1 MINEIIEQEKELLA
15 TLKIIKDLTEE
26 HDIFPLKGMIEQ
38 IDRLINRSELAV
50 AGLNK
55 WNIINNLGE
64 TNGKSRKNRPESNA
78 KTCKQENWT

>member
-1 MINEIIEQEKELLA
+1 MINEIIEQEEELLA

-50 AGLNK
+50 LSLNK
-55 WNIINNLGE
+55 WNTINNLGE
-64 TNGKSRKNRPESNA
+64 TNGKTDES
-78 KTCKQENWT
+78 TT

>member
-1 MINEIIEQEKELLA
+1 MINEIIEQEKELQA

-50 AGLNK
+50 LGLDK
-55 WNIINNLGE
+55 WNKINNLGE
-64 TNGKSRKNRPESNA
+64 TNGETDES
-78 KTCKQENWT
+78 TT

>member
-64 TNGKSRKNRPESNA
+64 TDGKTDES
-78 KTCKQENWT
+78 TT

>member
-64 TNGKSRKNRPESNA
+64 TNGETDKS
-78 KTCKQENWT
+78 TT

>member
-1 MINEIIEQEKELLA
+1 MINEIIEQEEELLA

-38 IDRLINRSELAV
+38 IDRLINRSELAIT
-50 AGLNK
+50 GLKK

-64 TNGKSRKNRPESNA
+64 TDGETNQS
-78 KTCKQENWT
+78 TT

>member
-1 MINEIIEQEKELLA
+1 MINEIIEQEEELQA

-38 IDRLINRSELAV
+38 IDRLISRSELAV

-64 TNGKSRKNRPESNA
+64 TDGETNQS
-78 KTCKQENWT
+78 TT

>member
-1 MINEIIEQEKELLA
+1 MINEIIEQEEELLA

-38 IDRLINRSELAV
+38 VDRLIKRSELAI

-64 TNGKSRKNRPESNA
+64 TDGKTDES
-78 KTCKQENWT
+78 TT

>member
-15 TLKIIKDLTEE
+15 TLKIIKGLIEE

-64 TNGKSRKNRPESNA
+64 TDGKTDES
-78 KTCKQENWT
+78 TT

>member
-64 TNGKSRKNRPESNA
+64 TDGETNQS
-78 KTCKQENWT
+78 TT

>member
-1 MINEIIEQEKELLA
+1 MINEIIEQEEELLA

-38 IDRLINRSELAV
+38 VDRLIKRSELAI

-64 TNGKSRKNRPESNA
+64 TDGETNQS
-78 KTCKQENWT
+78 TT

>member
-1 MINEIIEQEKELLA
+1 MINEIIEQEEELLA
-15 TLKIIKDLTEE
+15 TLKIIKGLTEE

-64 TNGKSRKNRPESNA
+64 TDGETNQS
-78 KTCKQENWT
+78 TT

>member
-1 MINEIIEQEKELLA
+1 MINEIIEQEEELLA
-15 TLKIIKDLTEE
+15 TLKIIKGLIEE

-38 IDRLINRSELAV
+38 IDRLISRSELAV

-64 TNGKSRKNRPESNA
+64 TDGETNQS
-78 KTCKQENWT
+78 TT